1 MHHLSALEFHDAD
14 HIEGLAVIG
23 HHEFGDPEITFAKHA
38 PHREAFRVR
47 LRGARR
53 LNVVPA
59 ADALTR
65 LRIVENCVITVDLVF
80 CREVIGVGCRPVTPQ
95 RGLYIV
101 VPHRRHSSPT
111 THVSPRKVRRM
122 ATGRRSCRS
131 KITDRSA
138 TIGRMPRPAN
148 PEVRKNLL
156 AAGLD
161 LVHARGFAASGVKD
175 ITDAAGV
182 PKGAVYAYFP
192 SKEAFAAAILEHYWA
207 DIETRLLPILYADGS
222 AQERITQFFHR
233 LADDHEAGDFLL
245 GCLVGNMSLELGG
258 SSELVRAELVGILD
272 RWDGALAACV
282 RSGQQGSGDV
292 RGDLD
297 PGELAAQLIEAW
309 EGAALRGKVTRS
321 RIPYDRFEAVTVP
334 ALLH

>member
-1 MHHLSALEFHDAD
+1 
-14 HIEGLAVIG
+14 
-23 HHEFGDPEITFAKHA
+23 
-38 PHREAFRVR
+38 
-47 LRGARR
+47 
-53 LNVVPA
+53 
-59 ADALTR
+59 
-65 LRIVENCVITVDLVF
+65 
-80 CREVIGVGCRPVTPQ
+80 
-95 RGLYIV
+95 
-101 VPHRRHSSPT
+101 
-111 THVSPRKVRRM
+111 
-122 ATGRRSCRS
+122 
-131 KITDRSA
+131 
-138 TIGRMPRPAN
+138 MPRPAN

-161 LVHARGFAASGVKD
+161 LVHARGFAASGVKH

-182 PKGAVYAYFP
+182 PKGSFYAYFP
-192 SKEAFAAAILEHYWA
+192 SKEAFAAAILAHYWA
-207 DIETRLLPILYADGS
+207 DIETRLLPILDADGS
-222 AQERITQFFHR
+222 AQERISQFFHR

-297 PGELAAQLIEAW
+297 AGELAAQLIEAW